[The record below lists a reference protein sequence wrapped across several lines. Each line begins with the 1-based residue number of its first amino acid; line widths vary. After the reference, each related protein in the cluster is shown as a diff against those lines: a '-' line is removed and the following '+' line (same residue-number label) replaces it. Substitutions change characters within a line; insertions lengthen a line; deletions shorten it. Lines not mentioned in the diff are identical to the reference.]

1 MIGINKQKT
10 KLILLG
16 VLAGFCNGLF
26 GSGGGMIVVPC
37 LEKYAGLDVH
47 KAHATAIAVI
57 FPITVVS
64 IFTYALSGNVSS
76 QYLVVCSIGGIIGSF
91 IGAKLLKRFSGKL
104 IKRIFAVAI
113 IIASVRMVI
122 G

>member
-1 MIGINKQKT
+1 
-10 KLILLG
+10 
-16 VLAGFCNGLF
+16 
-26 GSGGGMIVVPC
+26 MIVVPC